1 MSCEK
6 RFAKGLSWV
15 GFGHIEI
22 AFIDALRLTI
32 RKLRNFSNTVKIKVT
47 MNAYGYDYI
56 HAMLVSGHSVLSYQR
71 RFPVVYLTV
80 WAMRRPLI
88 VNTQRRSALF
98 VSICFLQPINNQ

>member
-56 HAMLVSGHSVLSYQR
+56 HTAPAIGEVYRHISVG
-71 RFPVVYLTV
+71 F
-80 WAMRRPLI
+80 
-88 VNTQRRSALF
+88 
-98 VSICFLQPINNQ
+98 